1 MTFSVVNHV
10 SFTVDSLDQ
19 AIGMFSNCLGAKI
32 ISRSVAANPRGIPV
46 LTGVADAQV
55 EFAFMQ
61 LGNVTVEFVE
71 YLLPREKGTFLP
83 RPCDRGFSHLA
94 VNVDSVDEISKNAK
108 AFGFKQIGGVIE
120 MLGGPDK
127 GKKAV
132 YIRSEDGLTLEL
144 IGN

>member
-19 AIGMFSNCLGAKI
+19 AIGMFSNCLGAKL

-83 RPCDRGFSHLA
+83 RPF
-94 VNVDSVDEISKNAK
+94 DSVDEISKNAK